1 MHMGKNSLKRLT
13 VLLMLAAAVLGSV
26 PAASAAQP
34 RSYTLTFL
42 GDCTLGSNPYAYY
55 ARQGFV
61 KTVGENYA
69 YPFANVISFL
79 EEDDLTLLNLEGP
92 LCDSGNPVSKRHTF
106 RGPTAF
112 VNILTENSVE
122 AVSVANNHTLDYGQ
136 QGYDSTKAVLTE
148 AGIPFAEQNSSVVLT
163 LEDGLQVGIYAS
175 TYETADREDL
185 KTEITALKEQGVD
198 VIIYAPHWGVENT
211 FRPTEE
217 QRQLGQL
224 AIDCGAH
231 IVWGSHPHVLQPIEE
246 YGGGVILYSMGNFS
260 FGGNGAPKDF
270 DTALV
275 QQQILVSEDGTVTL
289 GERTLVP
296 CSVSSAKYINNFQPT
311 PYAPES
317 AEYLRVLSKLD
328 GSYAGPNLPVN

>member
-1 MHMGKNSLKRLT
+1 MLT
-13 VLLMLAAAVLGSV
+13 AALLGS
-26 PAASAAQP
+26 AGTASAAQSQP
-34 RSYTLTFL
+34 EQRSYTLTFL

-55 ARQGFV
+55 AQQGFV
-61 KTVGENYA
+61 KTVGEDYA
-69 YPFANVISFL
+69 YPFANVISWL
-79 EEDDLTLLNLEGP
+79 REDDLTLLNLEGP

-136 QGYDSTKAVLTE
+136 TGYASTKTVLTE
-148 AGIPFAEQNSSVVLT
+148 AGIPFAEAGSTVVLT

-175 TYETADREDL
+175 TYESADREDL
-185 KTEITALKEQGVD
+185 VAEITALKEQGVD

-217 QRQLGQL
+217 QKQLGHL
-224 AIDCGAH
+224 AIDTGAN

-246 YGGGVILYSMGNFS
+246 YGGGMILYSMGNFS

-275 QQQILVSEDGTVTL
+275 QQQILLGTDGIVTL
-289 GERTLVP
+289 GERTIVP
-296 CSVSSAKYINNFQPT
+296 CSVSSAVYYNNFQPT
-311 PYAPES
+311 PYEPGSE
-317 AEYLRVLSKLD
+317 EYLRVLSKLD
-328 GSYAGPNLPVN
+328 GSYTGPNLPIG